1 MKIQEAINVMEKY
14 TDKTISKTVIEAH
27 NMAIEAL
34 KSKKEMQLLPPK
46 TSTFTYKGTC
56 PVCGNHILLS
66 EKYCS
71 QCGQK
76 LGGVR
81 NEEAKEKR

>member
-14 TDKTISKTVIEAH
+14 TDVAMSKTVIEAH

-34 KSKKEMQLLPPK
+34 KSKEEMQLLPPR
-46 TSTFTYKGTC
+46 TSTFTYKGIC
-56 PVCGNHILLS
+56 PVCGNEILIS

-76 LGGVR
+76 VGVS
-81 NEEAKEKR
+81 NG

>member
-14 TDKTISKTVIEAH
+14 TDVSISKTVIEAH
-27 NMAIEAL
+27 NIAIEAL
-34 KSKKEMQLLPPK
+34 KSKEEMQLLPPK
-46 TSTFTYKGTC
+46 TSTFTYKGDC
-56 PVCGNHILLS
+56 PVCGNHVLLR

-76 LGGVR
+76 VGEVR
-81 NEEAKEKR
+81 